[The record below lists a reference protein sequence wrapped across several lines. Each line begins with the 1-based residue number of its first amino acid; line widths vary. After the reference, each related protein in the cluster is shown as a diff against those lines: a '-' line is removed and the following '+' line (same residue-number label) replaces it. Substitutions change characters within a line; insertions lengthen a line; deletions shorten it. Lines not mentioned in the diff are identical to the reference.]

1 VLVVGSTVSVWPAAD
16 IVMRAAAQSK
26 PIVIINRG
34 PTEADELAEVKV
46 DAGIGECLP
55 DLVDRI
61 LATRIDPDG

>member
-1 VLVVGSTVSVWPAAD
+1 
-16 IVMRAAAQSK
+16 MRAAAQSK

-46 DAGIGECLP
+46 DAGIGESLP